1 MQRSQLFCERGTTCQ
16 WKVYECV
23 TFSDKNGIADFQYH
37 VFQNWSKLKSKPF
50 NWRSP
55 ESARK
60 WKEVNM
66 KRTLPRFRTERYF
79 IIYEISG
86 EMFYPNLQ
94 RFVWRRHVGAQP
106 DGHNLAAG
114 NQQKRLSPRMFCY
127 KRLNLSLEELIKHQ
141 SDILLIHE
149 LLG

>member
-1 MQRSQLFCERGTTCQ
+1 
-16 WKVYECV
+16 
-23 TFSDKNGIADFQYH
+23 
-37 VFQNWSKLKSKPF
+37 
-50 NWRSP
+50 
-55 ESARK
+55 
-60 WKEVNM
+60 M
-66 KRTLPRFRTERYF
+66 KRTLPRFRTERCF

>member
-23 TFSDKNGIADFQYH
+23 TFSVETGISDFQCH
-37 VFQNWSKLKSKPF
+37 AFQNWSNLKSKPF
-50 NWRSP
+50 KRWSP

-60 WKEVNM
+60 WKEVNV
-66 KRTLPRFRTERYF
+66 KRTSPRFRTERCF
-79 IIYEISG
+79 IFEISG
-86 EMFYPNLQ
+86 ENFYPNLQ

-114 NQQKRLSPRMFCY
+114 NQQKRLSRRQFCY
-127 KRLNLSLEELIKHQ
+127 ENLNLSLEELIKHQ
-141 SDILLIHE
+141 SNILFIHE
-149 LLG
+149 LFR